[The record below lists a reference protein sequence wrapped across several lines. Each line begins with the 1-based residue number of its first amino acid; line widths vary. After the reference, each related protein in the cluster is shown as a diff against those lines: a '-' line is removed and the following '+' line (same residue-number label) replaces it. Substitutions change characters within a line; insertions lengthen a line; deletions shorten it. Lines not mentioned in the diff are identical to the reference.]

1 MAENHR
7 AEVAAGKRFRFGR
20 NWARFL
26 ERVGD
31 ERILQARLSLC
42 RTLGVE
48 TLAGK
53 AFIDIGCGSGLFSLA
68 ARQLGAQVVSFD
80 FDPESVACAKKLKQ
94 AFFGADLNVEDAWRI
109 SEGSV
114 LDREFLAGFGE
125 HDIVYS
131 WGVLHHTGHLWQ
143 ALDNLA
149 PLVRPG
155 GRLFIALYNDQ
166 GWVSRYWTLV
176 KRLYNHSRILALLAV
191 IVHLP
196 YPFLASVALRALSG
210 RLNAERGM
218 SAWHDYIDWLG
229 GYPFEVAKPE
239 EVFTFFREHGFVLS
253 YLKTCGGRQ
262 GCNEFVFQRPPLA
275 GLDSAR

>member
-7 AEVAAGKRFRFGR
+7 AEVAAGNRFRFGR

-26 ERVGD
+26 EQMNE

-53 AFIDIGCGSGLFSLA
+53 TFIDVGCGSGLFSLA

-94 AFFGADLNVEDAWRI
+94 TFFKADDAWQI
-109 SEGSV
+109 CEGSV
-114 LDREFLAGFGE
+114 LDGKFLTEFGE
-125 HDIVYS
+125 HDVVYS
-131 WGVLHHTGHLWQ
+131 WGVLHHTGHMWQ

-149 PLVRPG
+149 PMVRPG

-166 GWVSRYWTLV
+166 GWVSRYWMLV
-176 KRLYNHSRILALLAV
+176 KRFYNRSRIFALLAV
-191 IVHLP
+191 IAHLP
-196 YPFLASVALRALSG
+196 YPFLASMTVRTLSG
-210 RLNAERGM
+210 RLTAERGM
-218 SAWHDYIDWLG
+218 SAWRDYLDWLG
-229 GYPFEVAKPE
+229 GYPFEVSRPE
-239 EVFTFFREHGFVLS
+239 EVFSFFRKRGFVLS
-253 YLKTCGGRQ
+253 FLKTCGGRQ
-262 GCNEFVFQRPPLA
+262 GCNEFVFERPLLA
-275 GLDSAR
+275 GPGGAR